1 MREVNHVMPITYV
14 LLEVEH
20 DEDVNPSNLSEV
32 KEYRVIEYEPM
43 KLNIGKDINDP
54 YIAF

>member
-20 DEDVNPSNLSEV
+20 DKDVNPSNLSEV

-43 KLNIGKDINDP
+43 KLNIGKDITDP

>member
-1 MREVNHVMPITYV
+1 MREVYHVMPITYV

-32 KEYRVIEYEPM
+32 KDYRVIEYEPM
-43 KLNIGKDINDP
+43 KLNIGKDITDP

>member
-1 MREVNHVMPITYV
+1 MREVNHVMSFTYV

-20 DEDVNPSNLSEV
+20 DKDVDPSNLSEV
-32 KEYRVIEYEPM
+32 KDYKVLETEPM
-43 KLNIGKDINDP
+43 KLNIGLDVNEP